1 MTEEQLFSSKTF
13 IDLLSKEGFDRI
25 NLEDKLFIEARRLGL
40 EKRFKESLKR
50 YMSLKKEKITLD
62 NSLKLPKCK
71 YDIENYN
78 MGNYTCTINGITDR
92 MDVKFSYIPVLPVE
106 RYINEDTGKEKV
118 KIIFYKENEWKEKI
132 VDKSQL
138 SISQKL
144 LLLSDDG
151 LDVTSENVKYYINYF
166 NEIMNINSIKKLD
179 SISHIG
185 WKEDL
190 FVPYDTHGIFDGAD
204 DFKNIYK
211 SIGSKGNYDRW
222 KKCVFELRKH
232 KVMKI
237 LMATT
242 LASPLLEKLNL
253 QPYMVNLW
261 SSLSGNGKTLSCM
274 VAMSIWGNPDI
285 GALRLSSN
293 NTQNY
298 YSVVASFMRNFTC
311 YFDELQIVKRS
322 KYLDLESLVM
332 DLCNGTEKGRLNKNS
347 QAREVK
353 VWYNNFLF
361 TSNDKLVKE
370 NAGEQV
376 YNRVIDLEIGEKII
390 NNGQDIAKVVK
401 ENYGFAGREYIK
413 YIQKVGFDTI
423 FERFKTI
430 YNEILSKTKATD
442 KQASSLA
449 SILLANQLANECIF
463 EDDYILQVEDIIEYV
478 NDKDEIRTA
487 IKAKEYIISIINAN
501 WKKFDDSNYGECW
514 GFKNEWFCTINAQIL
529 YRELLK
535 GGYEF
540 DTVKKEWDEM
550 GFLEKNSQ
558 GKFIHQTTVRKE
570 KGNYIKL
577 KLTYKPRYNLVNL
590 PFLHNLI
597 NTQHI

>member
-1 MTEEQLFSSKTF
+1 MTQEEIFDKNTF
-13 IDLLSKEGFDRI
+13 INLFNMNDFDRI
-25 NLEDKLFIEARRLGL
+25 AYEDKLFIEAKKLGV
-40 EKRFKESLKR
+40 EKRFKESLKK
-50 YMSLKKEKITLD
+50 YESMFKQKIAID

-71 YDIENYN
+71 YDIEKYD

-92 MDVKFSYIPVLPVE
+92 FNTKFSYIPVLPVE
-106 RYINEDTGKEKV
+106 RYINEETGKEKV
-118 KIIFYKENEWKEKI
+118 KIIFYKENDWKELI

-138 SISQKL
+138 SINQKL

-166 NEIMNINSIKKLD
+166 NEIMNINNIKKLD

-185 WKEDL
+185 WKQND
-190 FVPYDTHGIFDGAD
+190 FVPYDSHGIFDGAD

-211 SIGSKGNYDRW
+211 AIGTKGNYEKW
-222 KKCVFELRKH
+222 KECIFALRKH
-232 KVMKI
+232 KIIKL

-298 YSVVASFMRNFTC
+298 YSVVASFMRNYTC

-347 QAREVK
+347 QAREIK
-353 VWYNNFLF
+353 TWFNNFLF
-361 TSNDKLVKE
+361 TSNDRLVKE

-390 NNGQDIAKVVK
+390 ENGQDIAKIIK
-401 ENYGFAGREYIK
+401 ENYGFAGKEYIK
-413 YIQKVGFDTI
+413 HIQSIGFDKI
-423 FERFKTI
+423 FERFKVI
-430 YNEILSKTKATD
+430 LNEILEKTPATD

-463 EDDYILQVEDIIEYV
+463 KDDYILQVEDIKEYV
-478 NDKDEIRTA
+478 NDKNDVKTST
-487 IKAKEYIISIINAN
+487 KAKEYIISVINAN
-501 WKKFDDSNYGECW
+501 QNRFHDNQYGECW
-514 GFKNEWFCTINAQIL
+514 GKIIEDYKDNEKIYKFLFNTQIL
-529 YRELLK
+529 YRELEK

-540 DTVKKEWDEM
+540 NTVKKDWVDM
-550 GFLEKNSQ
+550 GFLQINSQ
-558 GKFIHQTTVRKE
+558 GRYIHQTTINKE
-570 KGNYIKL
+570 KGNYIM
-577 KLTYKPRYNLVNL
+577 LVL
-590 PFLHNLI
+590 E
-597 NTQHI
+597 

>member
-1 MTEEQLFSSKTF
+1 MTEKELFDKQVF
-13 IDLLSKEGFDRI
+13 IDLFKMNDIDRI
-25 NLEDKLFIEARRLGL
+25 QREDELFIEARKLGV
-40 EKRFKESLKR
+40 EKRFKESLKK
-50 YMSLKKEKITLD
+50 YNDLLGKKIGIND
-62 NSLKLPKCK
+62 NGTLPKCK
-71 YDIENYN
+71 YDIENYQW
-78 MGNYTCTINGITDR
+78 GNYVCGLNGITDKYNT
-92 MDVKFSYIPVLPVE
+92 KFSYIPVIPVE

-118 KIIFYKENEWKEKI
+118 KIIFYKENEWKERI

-138 SISQKL
+138 SINQKL

-151 LDVTSENVKYYINYF
+151 LDVTSENVRYYINYF
-166 NEIMNINSIKKLD
+166 NEIMNINDIKKLD

-185 WKEDL
+185 WKEND
-190 FVPYDTHGIFDGAD
+190 FIPYDSHGIFDGAD
-204 DFKNIYK
+204 DFRNIYK
-211 SIGSKGNYDRW
+211 SIGSKGNYDKW
-222 KKCVFELRKH
+222 KKCVFDLRKH
-232 KVMKI
+232 KVIKI

-353 VWYNNFLF
+353 VWFNNFLF
-361 TSNDKLVKE
+361 TSNDRLVKE

-390 NNGQDIAKVVK
+390 ENGQDIARIIK
-401 ENYGFAGREYIK
+401 ENYGFAGKEYIK
-413 YIQKVGFDTI
+413 YIQNIGFDVI
-423 FERFKTI
+423 FERFKGI
-430 YNEILSKTKATD
+430 LNEILEKTNATD

-463 EDDYILQVEDIIEYV
+463 EDDYILQVEDIEEYV
-478 NDKDEIRTA
+478 NDKNDIKTS
-487 IKAKEYIISIINAN
+487 IKAKEYIINIINMNAKRFEEN
-501 WKKFDDSNYGECW
+501 NYGECW
-514 GFKNEWFCTINAQIL
+514 GIKDEWYCTFNVQAL
-529 YRELLK
+529 FRELEK
-535 GGYEF
+535 GGFEF
-540 DTVKKEWDEM
+540 NTVKKDWADM
-550 GFLEKNSQ
+550 GFLELNSQ
-558 GKFIHQTTVRKE
+558 GRYIHQTTVRSE
-570 KGNYIKL
+570 KGNYIRL
-577 KLTYKPRYNLVNL
+577 NLQL
-590 PFLHNLI
+590 M
-597 NTQHI
+597 

>member
-1 MTEEQLFSSKTF
+1 MNSFNEN
-13 IDLLSKEGFDRI
+13 DLLSKETFITLFNKNEIDRI
-25 NLEDKLFIEARRLGL
+25 EFEDQLYLQAKKLGI
-40 EKRFKESLKR
+40 EKRFKETLKR
-50 YMSLKKEKITLD
+50 YEKILNNKIDIND
-62 NSLKLPKCK
+62 NNELPKSN
-71 YDIENYN
+71 YNIENYDF
-78 MGNYTCTINGITDR
+78 GSYTCNINGISDKSN
-92 MDVKFSYIPVLPVE
+92 VKFSYFPVIPVE

-118 KIIFYKENEWKEKI
+118 KIIFFREGSWKEKI

-138 SISQKL
+138 AISQKL

-151 LDVTSENVKYYINYF
+151 IDVNSENVKLYIKYF
-166 NEIMNINSIKKLD
+166 NEIMNINDIKKLD

-185 WKEDL
+185 WKGDL
-190 FVPYDTHGIFDGAD
+190 FVPYDSHGIFDGAD

-211 SIGSKGNYDRW
+211 AIGSKGNYDKW
-222 KKCVFELRKH
+222 KDCVFELRKH
-232 KVMKI
+232 KVIKL

-253 QPYMVNLW
+253 QPFMVNLW

-347 QAREVK
+347 QAKEVK
-353 VWYNNFLF
+353 TWNNNFLF

-376 YNRVIDLEIGEKII
+376 YNRVIDLEIGEKIVE
-390 NNGQDIAKVVK
+390 NGQDIAKVIK
-401 ENYGFAGREYIK
+401 ENYGFAGKEYIK
-413 YIQKVGFDTI
+413 YVQSIGFEEI
-423 FERFKTI
+423 FNRFKNI
-430 YNEILSKTKATD
+430 NKEILEKTKATD

-449 SILLANQLANECIF
+449 VLLLANQLANECIF
-463 EDDYILQVEDIIEYV
+463 KDDYILQVEDIIEYV
-478 NDKDEIRTA
+478 NDKDDIKTSV
-487 IKAKEYIISIINAN
+487 KAKDYIIAIINAN
-501 WKKFDDSNYGECW
+501 WKRFDENNYGECW
-514 GFKNEWFCTINAQIL
+514 GYKDEFFCIINAQIL

-540 DTVKKEWDEM
+540 DTVKKEWADI
-550 GFLEKNSQ
+550 GFLERNSY
-558 GKFIHQTTVRKE
+558 GRYIHNTSVRRE

-577 KLTYKPRYNLVNL
+577 DLTK
-590 PFLHNLI
+590 
-597 NTQHI
+597 

>member
-1 MTEEQLFSSKTF
+1 MTEKEILSKETF
-13 IDLLSKEGFDRI
+13 IDLFSKSEIERI
-25 NLEDKLFIEARRLGL
+25 AREDELYLESRKLGI
-40 EKRFKESLKR
+40 EKRFKESLKK
-50 YMSLKKEKITLD
+50 YSELLKEKIVLD
-62 NSLKLPKCK
+62 TKVVLPKCK
-71 YDIENYN
+71 YSIENYDF
-78 MGNYTCTINGITDR
+78 GNYTCTAKGITDKSNY
-92 MDVKFSYIPVLPVE
+92 KFSYMPIIPVE
-106 RYINEDTGKEKV
+106 RYVNEDTGKEKV
-118 KIIFYKENEWKEKI
+118 KIIYYKENEWKEKI
-132 VDKSQL
+132 VDRSQL
-138 SISQKL
+138 AINSKL

-151 LDVTSENVKYYINYF
+151 LDVNSENVKYYINYF
-166 NEIMNINSIKKLD
+166 NEIMNINDIKKLD

-185 WKEDL
+185 WKNNL
-190 FVPYDTHGIFDGAD
+190 FVPYDSHGIFDGAD
-204 DFKNIYK
+204 EFKNIYK
-211 SIGSKGNYDRW
+211 AIGSKGNYQKW
-222 KKCVFELRKH
+222 KDTIKELRKH
-232 KVMKI
+232 KVIKL

-261 SSLSGNGKTLSCM
+261 SSMSGNGKTLSCM
-274 VAMSIWGNPDI
+274 IAMSIWGNPDI

-347 QAREVK
+347 QAKEVK

-390 NNGQDIAKVVK
+390 ENGQDIAKIIK

-413 YIQKVGFDTI
+413 YIQQIGFEAI
-423 FERFKTI
+423 FSRFKTI
-430 YNEILSKTKATD
+430 YNKILSNTRATD
-442 KQASSLA
+442 KQASALS
-449 SILLANQLANECIF
+449 SILLANELANECIF
-463 EDDYILQVEDIIEYV
+463 NDDYILQIEDIVEYI
-478 NDKDEIRTA
+478 NDKDEIKTA
-487 IKAKEYIISIINAN
+487 TKAKDYIISIINAN
-501 WKKFDDSNYGECW
+501 WKKFDENNYGECW
-514 GFKNEWFCTINAQIL
+514 GVKTEWYCIMNAQIL

-540 DTVKKEWDEM
+540 DTVKKEWAEM
-550 GFLEKNSQ
+550 DFLEKNSQ
-558 GKFIHQTTVRKE
+558 GKFVHQTTVRKE
-570 KGNYIKL
+570 KGNYIRF
-577 KLTYKPRYNLVNL
+577 KLT
-590 PFLHNLI
+590 
-597 NTQHI
+597 

>member
-1 MTEEQLFSSKTF
+1 MTEQE
-13 IDLLSKEGFDRI
+13 LLSKETFF
-25 NLEDKLFIEARRLGL
+25 NLFEKSGAEKIEQEDKLFLEAKRMGI
-40 EKRFKESLKR
+40 EKRFKESLRK
-50 YMSLKKEKITLD
+50 YESLFKEKMSLD

-71 YDIENYN
+71 YDIDNYN
-78 MGNYTCTINGITDR
+78 MGNYTCTINGITDKSNI
-92 MDVKFSYIPVLPVE
+92 KFSYIPVLPVE

-166 NEIMNINSIKKLD
+166 NEIMNINNIKKLD

-185 WKEDL
+185 WKGND
-190 FVPYDTHGIFDGAD
+190 FVPYDSHGIFDGAD

-211 SIGSKGNYDRW
+211 AIGSKGNYDKW
-222 KKCVFELRKH
+222 KECVFELRKH
-232 KVMKI
+232 KVIKL

-311 YFDELQIVKRS
+311 YFDELQIIKRS

-390 NNGQDIAKVVK
+390 ENGQDIARIIK

-413 YIQKVGFDTI
+413 YIQKIGFEVI
-423 FERFKTI
+423 FERFKI
-430 YNEILSKTKATD
+430 INNEILEKTNATD

-463 EDDYILQVEDIIEYV
+463 NDDYILQVEDIVEYV
-478 NDKDEIRTA
+478 NDKNEIKTSV
-487 IKAKEYIISIINAN
+487 KAKDYILNIINAN
-501 WKKFDDSNYGECW
+501 WKRFDENNYGECW
-514 GFKNEWFCTINAQIL
+514 GIKTEYYCTINAQIL

-540 DTVKKEWDEM
+540 DTVKKDWADM

-558 GKFIHQTTVRKE
+558 GRFVHNTQVRSE
-570 KGNYIKL
+570 KGSYIRL
-577 KLTYKPRYNLVNL
+577 SLTL
-590 PFLHNLI
+590 
-597 NTQHI
+597 

>member
-1 MTEEQLFSSKTF
+1 MNEEELFNKKTF
-13 IDLLSKEGFDRI
+13 IDLFNLNEIDRLEKED
-25 NLEDKLFIEARRLGL
+25 ELFIQARKLGM
-40 EKRFKESLKR
+40 EKRFKESLKK
-50 YMSLKKEKITLD
+50 YEAVLKSKIKIEEG
-62 NSLKLPKCK
+62 SELPKCK
-71 YDIENYN
+71 YDIDNYQW
-78 MGNYTCTINGITDR
+78 GNYTCNLKGITDKYNTR
-92 MDVKFSYIPVLPVE
+92 FSYIPVIPVE

-118 KIIFYKENEWKEKI
+118 KIIFYKENEWKEMI

-144 LLLSDDG
+144 QLLSDDG

-166 NEIMNINSIKKLD
+166 NEIMNINNVKKLD

-185 WKEDL
+185 WKEDN
-190 FVPYDTHGIFDGAD
+190 FIPYDSHGIFDGAD
-204 DFKNIYK
+204 EFRNIYK
-211 SIGSKGNYDRW
+211 SIGSKGNYEKW
-222 KKCVFELRKH
+222 KQTIVELRKH
-232 KVMKI
+232 KVIKL

-347 QAREVK
+347 QAKEIK
-353 VWYNNFLF
+353 VWFNNFLF
-361 TSNDKLVKE
+361 TSNDRLVKE

-390 NNGQDIAKVVK
+390 ENGQDIARIIK

-413 YIQKVGFDTI
+413 YIQKLGFDAI
-423 FERFKTI
+423 FERFKK
-430 YNEILSKTKATD
+430 ILNDILEQTPATD

-449 SILLANQLANECIF
+449 SILLANELANECIF
-463 EDDYILQVEDIIEYV
+463 QDDYILKVEDIKEFV
-478 NDKDEIRTA
+478 NDKNDIKTS
-487 IKAKEYIISIINAN
+487 IKAKEYIISIININ
-501 WKKFDDSNYGECW
+501 TKKFEEYGYSECW
-514 GFKNEWFCTINAQIL
+514 GSKNSEFCMINYQALIK
-529 YRELLK
+529 ELEK
-535 GGYEF
+535 GGYDF
-540 DTVKKEWDEM
+540 NTVKKEWAET
-550 GFLEKNSQ
+550 GFLERNSI
-558 GKFIHQTTVRKE
+558 GRYTHQTTVRGN
-570 KGNYIKL
+570 KGVYVCL
-577 KLTYKPRYNLVNL
+577 KLT
-590 PFLHNLI
+590 
-597 NTQHI
+597 

>member
-1 MTEEQLFSSKTF
+1 MTEKELLSKKTF
-13 IDLLSKEGFDRI
+13 IDLFKKNELDRI
-25 NLEDKLFIEARRLGL
+25 EREDELYIEARKLGI
-40 EKRFKESLKR
+40 EKRFKETLKK
-50 YMSLKKEKITLD
+50 YQNLLKEKISID
-62 NSLKLPKCK
+62 NDLKLPKCK
-71 YDIENYN
+71 YEIENYN
-78 MGNYTCTINGITDR
+78 MGNYTCTANGITDR
-92 MDVKFSYIPVLPVE
+92 TNYKFSYIPVLPVE

-151 LDVTSENVKYYINYF
+151 LDVTSENVRYYINYF
-166 NEIMNINSIKKLD
+166 NEIMNINNIKKLD

-185 WKEDL
+185 WKDNN
-190 FVPYDTHGIFDGAD
+190 FIPYDSHGIFDGED

-211 SIGSKGNYDRW
+211 AIGSKGNYEKW
-222 KKCVFELRKH
+222 KECIFKLRKH
-232 KVMKI
+232 KVIKL

-298 YSVVASFMRNFTC
+298 YSVVASFMRNYTC

-390 NNGQDIAKVVK
+390 ENGQDIAKVIK

-413 YIQKVGFDTI
+413 YIQKIGFDEI
-423 FERFKTI
+423 FERFKKI
-430 YNEILSKTKATD
+430 NYEILSKTKATD
-442 KQASSLA
+442 KQSSSLA

-463 EDDYILQVEDIIEYV
+463 NDDYILQIEDIVEYV
-478 NDKDEIRTA
+478 NDKDEIRTSV
-487 IKAKEYIISIINAN
+487 KAKEYIKDIINMNA
-501 WKKFDDSNYGECW
+501 KRFEEQNYGECW
-514 GFKNEWFCTINAQIL
+514 GKFRQTNTNYSFCYINAQVL
-529 YRELLK
+529 YRELKK

-540 DTVKKEWDEM
+540 DTVKKEWADEE
-550 GFLEKNSQ
+550 FLLKNSV
-558 GKFIHQTTVRKE
+558 GRYIHNTSINCE
-570 KGNYIKL
+570 KGNYIL
-577 KLTYKPRYNLVNL
+577 LD
-590 PFLHNLI
+590 LHK
-597 NTQHI
+597 

>member
-1 MTEEQLFSSKTF
+1 MTEKELLSKQTF
-13 IDLLSKEGFDRI
+13 IDLLSKNEIDRI
-25 NLEDKLFIEARRLGL
+25 EREDELFIEAKRLGI
-40 EKRFKESLKR
+40 EKRFKESLKK
-50 YMSLKKEKITLD
+50 YKDLLSQKMDID
-62 NSLKLPKCK
+62 NELKLPKCK

-78 MGNYTCTINGITDR
+78 MGNYSCTISGITDR
-92 MDVKFSYIPVLPVE
+92 FNTKFSYIPVLPVE

-118 KIIFYKENEWKEKI
+118 KIIFYKENAWKELI

-138 SISQKL
+138 SINQKL

-166 NEIMNINSIKKLD
+166 NEIMNINNIKKLD

-185 WKEDL
+185 WKENN
-190 FVPYDTHGIFDGAD
+190 FVPYDSHGIFDGAD

-211 SIGSKGNYDRW
+211 AIGSKGNY
-222 KKCVFELRKH
+222 KKWQEVIKELRKH
-232 KVMKI
+232 KVIKL

-298 YSVVASFMRNFTC
+298 YSVVASFMRNYTC

-347 QAREVK
+347 QAKEVK
-353 VWYNNFLF
+353 VWFNNFLF
-361 TSNDKLVKE
+361 TSNDRLVKE

-390 NNGQDIAKVVK
+390 ENGQDIAKVIK

-413 YIQKVGFDTI
+413 YIQSIGFDVI

-430 YNEILSKTKATD
+430 LNEILEKTKATD

-449 SILLANQLANECIF
+449 TLLLANQLSNECIF
-463 EDDYILQVEDIIEYV
+463 EDDYILQVEDIVEYV
-478 NDKDEIRTA
+478 NDKTEIKTA
-487 IKAKEYIISIINAN
+487 MKAKEYIIGIISAN
-501 WKKFDDSNYGECW
+501 YKKFEDYNYGECW
-514 GFKNEWFCTINAQIL
+514 GIKDEFVCTINAQIL
-529 YRELLK
+529 YRELQR

-540 DTVKKEWDEM
+540 NTVKKEWAED
-550 GFLEKNSQ
+550 GFLELNSQ
-558 GKFIHQTTVRKE
+558 GKFVHQTTVRKE
-570 KGNYIKL
+570 KGNYIRL
-577 KLTYKPRYNLVNL
+577 NLQN
-590 PFLHNLI
+590 
-597 NTQHI
+597 

>member
-1 MTEEQLFSSKTF
+1 MTEQELFNKKIF
-13 IDLLSKEGFDRI
+13 IDLFNMNEFERI
-25 NLEDKLFIEARRLGL
+25 EREDELFIEAKKLGV
-40 EKRFKESLKR
+40 EKRFKESLKK
-50 YMSLKKEKITLD
+50 YQAILNKKISTDNQLD
-62 NSLKLPKCK
+62 LPKCK
-71 YDIENYN
+71 YNIENYN
-78 MGNYTCTINGITDR
+78 MGNYTCNINGITDR
-92 MDVKFSYIPVLPVE
+92 FNTKFSYIPVLPVE
-106 RYINEDTGKEKV
+106 RYINEDTGKEKI
-118 KIIFYKENEWKEKI
+118 KIIFYKENQWKELI
-132 VDKSQL
+132 IDKSQL
-138 SISQKL
+138 SINQKL

-151 LDVTSENVKYYINYF
+151 LDVTSENVRYYINYF
-166 NEIMNINSIKKLD
+166 NEIMNINDIKKLD

-185 WKEDL
+185 WKEND
-190 FVPYDTHGIFDGAD
+190 FVPYDSHGIFDGAD

-211 SIGSKGNYDRW
+211 SISSKGNYEKW
-222 KKCVFELRKH
+222 KECIFELRKH
-232 KVMKI
+232 KIIKL

-274 VAMSIWGNPDI
+274 VAMSIWGNPEI

-347 QAREVK
+347 QAKEVK
-353 VWYNNFLF
+353 VWFNNFLF

-390 NNGQDIAKVVK
+390 ENGQDIARIIK
-401 ENYGFAGREYIK
+401 ENYGFAGKEYIK
-413 YIQKVGFDTI
+413 YIQKIGFDVI
-423 FERFKTI
+423 FKRFKDI
-430 YNEILSKTKATD
+430 LNEILEKTNATD

-463 EDDYILQVEDIIEYV
+463 KDDYILQVEDIEEYV
-478 NDKDEIRTA
+478 NDKSEIRTA
-487 IKAKEYIISIINAN
+487 IKAKDYIIGIINMNA
-501 WKKFDDSNYGECW
+501 KRFEESNFGECW
-514 GFKNEWFCTINAQIL
+514 GIKDDYYCTINAQTL
-529 YRELLK
+529 FRELEK
-535 GGYEF
+535 GGFEF
-540 DTVKKEWDEM
+540 NTIKKDWADI
-550 GFLEKNSQ
+550 GFLEKNSV
-558 GKFIHQTTVRKE
+558 GRYIHQTTVRKE
-570 KGNYIKL
+570 KGNYIRL
-577 KLTYKPRYNLVNL
+577 NLT
-590 PFLHNLI
+590 
-597 NTQHI
+597 

>member
-1 MTEEQLFSSKTF
+1 MNEKQLLSKETF
-13 IDLLSKEGFDRI
+13 IDLFNKNGVERI
-25 NLEDKLFIEARRLGL
+25 EREDELFIEAKRLGI
-40 EKRFKESLKR
+40 EKRFKESIKKYEEL
-50 YMSLKKEKITLD
+50 LKEKIPVDGRL
-62 NSLKLPKCK
+62 NLPKCK
-71 YDIENYN
+71 YDINNYN
-78 MGNYTCTINGITDR
+78 MGNYTCTINGITDKSNI
-92 MDVKFSYIPVLPVE
+92 KFSYIPVLPVE

-118 KIIFYKENEWKEKI
+118 KIIFYKENEWKELI

-138 SISQKL
+138 SINQKL

-151 LDVTSENVKYYINYF
+151 LDVNSENVRYYINYF
-166 NEIMNINSIKKLD
+166 SEIMNINNIKKLD

-185 WKEDL
+185 WKENN
-190 FVPYDTHGIFDGAD
+190 FIPYDSHGIFDGAD
-204 DFKNIYK
+204 DFRNIYK
-211 SIGSKGNYDRW
+211 AIGSKGNYEKW
-222 KKCVFELRKH
+222 KKTIFELRKH
-232 KVMKI
+232 KVIKL

-298 YSVVASFMRNFTC
+298 YSVVASFMRNYTC

-370 NAGEQV
+370 NAGEQ
-376 YNRVIDLEIGEKII
+376 IGEKII
-390 NNGQDIAKVVK
+390 ENGQDIAKIIK

-413 YIQKVGFDTI
+413 HIQKVGFDKI
-423 FERFKTI
+423 FERFKEI
-430 YNEILSKTKATD
+430 NYEILSKTKATD
-442 KQASSLA
+442 KQSSSLA
-449 SILLANQLANECIF
+449 SILLANELANECIF

-478 NDKDEIRTA
+478 NDKNEIKTA
-487 IKAKEYIISIINAN
+487 IKAKEYIKDMINAN
-501 WKKFDDSNYGECW
+501 SRKFDDNNFNEIW
-514 GFKNEWFCTINAQIL
+514 GKFKEINPGYKICFFNAQIL
-529 YRELLK
+529 YRELQK

-540 DTVKKEWDEM
+540 DTVKKEWGDM
-550 GFLEKNSQ
+550 NFLLKNSV
-558 GKFIHQTTVRKE
+558 GRYIHQTTINCE
-570 KGNYIKL
+570 KGNYIAL
-577 KLTYKPRYNLVNL
+577 D
-590 PFLHNLI
+590 LHN
-597 NTQHI
+597 

>member
-1 MTEEQLFSSKTF
+1 MSEKE
-13 IDLLSKEGFDRI
+13 LLSKNTFI
-25 NLEDKLFIEARRLGL
+25 NLFNMNELDRLEREDELFIEARKLGI
-40 EKRFKESLKR
+40 EKRFKESLKK
-50 YMSLKKEKITLD
+50 YKELLNQKMSLD
-62 NSLKLPKCK
+62 NSLNLPRCK
-71 YDIENYN
+71 YNIENYD
-78 MGNYTCTINGITDR
+78 MGNYTCNVNGITDR
-92 MDVKFSYIPVLPVE
+92 TNTKFSYIPVLPVE

-151 LDVTSENVKYYINYF
+151 LDVTSENVRYYINYF
-166 NEIMNINSIKKLD
+166 NEIMNINNIKKLD

-211 SIGSKGNYDRW
+211 AIGSKGNYEKW
-222 KKCVFELRKH
+222 KKVIKELRKH
-232 KVMKI
+232 KVIKL

-274 VAMSIWGNPDI
+274 VAMSIWGNPDV

-353 VWYNNFLF
+353 VWFNNFLF
-361 TSNDKLVKE
+361 TSNDRLVKE

-390 NNGQDIAKVVK
+390 ENGQDTARIIK
-401 ENYGFAGREYIK
+401 ENYGFAGKEYIR
-413 YIQKVGFDTI
+413 YIQKVGFDEI
-423 FERFKTI
+423 FERFKVI
-430 YNEILSKTKATD
+430 LNEILEKTKATD

-449 SILLANQLANECIF
+449 TLLLANQLANECLF
-463 EDDYILQVEDIIEYV
+463 EDDYILQVEDIVEYV
-478 NDKDEIRTA
+478 NDKDEIKTN
-487 IKAKEYIISIINAN
+487 IKAKEYILGIISAN
-501 WKKFDDSNYGECW
+501 WKRFDENNYGECW
-514 GFKNEWFCTINAQIL
+514 GTKDEWYCTINAQIL
-529 YRELLK
+529 FRELLK

-540 DTVKKEWDEM
+540 NTVKKEWADD
-550 GFLEKNSQ
+550 GFLETNSQ
-558 GKFIHQTTVRKE
+558 GRYIHYTTVRKE
-570 KGNYIKL
+570 KAGYVRL
-577 KLTYKPRYNLVNL
+577 KLT
-590 PFLHNLI
+590 
-597 NTQHI
+597 

>member
-1 MTEEQLFSSKTF
+1 MSEEELFNSNTF
-13 IDLLSKEGFDRI
+13 IDLINSNELDRI
-25 NLEDKLFIEARRLGL
+25 VKEDKLFIEARKLGV
-40 EKRFKESLKR
+40 EKRFKD
-50 YMSLKKEKITLD
+50 SLKKYEKVLKEKIQID
-62 NSLKLPKCK
+62 DAGLPKCK
-71 YDIENYN
+71 YDISNFTFGSYK
-78 MGNYTCTINGITDR
+78 CDVNGIVDKSN
-92 MDVKFSYIPVLPVE
+92 VKFSYIPVIPVE

-118 KIIFYKENEWKEKI
+118 KIIFYKEGAWKELI

-138 SISQKL
+138 SINQKL

-166 NEIMNINSIKKLD
+166 NEIMNINNIKKLD

-190 FVPYDTHGIFDGAD
+190 FVPYDSHGIFDGAD
-204 DFKNIYK
+204 EFKNIYK
-211 SIGSKGNYDRW
+211 AIGSKGSVLKWRQTI
-222 KKCVFELRKH
+222 KELRKH
-232 KVMKI
+232 KVIKI

-347 QAREVK
+347 QAKEVK

-376 YNRVIDLEIGEKII
+376 YNRVIDVEIGEKII
-390 NNGQDIAKVVK
+390 ENGQDVARIIK

-413 YIQKVGFDTI
+413 YIRSIGFDVI
-423 FERFKTI
+423 FERFKEI
-430 YNEILSKTKATD
+430 NKEILEKTKATD

-449 SILLANQLANECIF
+449 SILLANQLSNECIF
-463 EDDYILQVEDIIEYV
+463 DDDYILQVEDIIEYV
-478 NDKDEIRTA
+478 NDKDEIKTA
-487 IKAKEYIISIINAN
+487 IKAKEYILNIISAN
-501 WKKFDDSNYGECW
+501 WKRFDENNYGECW
-514 GFKNEWFCTINAQIL
+514 GIKDEFVCTINAQIL
-529 YRELLK
+529 FRELEK

-540 DTVKKEWDEM
+540 NTVKKEWADD
-550 GFLEKNSQ
+550 GFLELNSQ
-558 GKFIHQTTVRKE
+558 GRYIHQTTVRKE
-570 KGNYIKL
+570 RGNYIRL
-577 KLTYKPRYNLVNL
+577 VLTR
-590 PFLHNLI
+590 
-597 NTQHI
+597 

>member
-1 MTEEQLFSSKTF
+1 MTEKELFSKQTF
-13 IDLLSKEGFDRI
+13 IDLFNKNEIERVE
-25 NLEDKLFIEARRLGL
+25 LEDKLYLEARKLGV
-40 EKRFKESLKR
+40 EKRFKESLKKYQSILR
-50 YMSLKKEKITLD
+50 QKISLED
-62 NSLKLPKCK
+62 SLKLPKCK

-78 MGNYTCTINGITDR
+78 MGNYTCNINGITDR
-92 MDVKFSYIPVLPVE
+92 FNTKFSYIPVLPVE

-118 KIIFYKENEWKEKI
+118 KIIFYKENQWRELI

-138 SISQKL
+138 SINQKL

-185 WKEDL
+185 WKEND
-190 FVPYDTHGIFDGAD
+190 FVPYDSHGIFDGAD
-204 DFKNIYK
+204 EFRNIYK
-211 SIGSKGNYDRW
+211 SIGSKGDYNKW
-222 KKCVFELRKH
+222 KECIKELRKH
-232 KVMKI
+232 KVIKL

-298 YSVVASFMRNFTC
+298 YSVVASFMRNYTC

-353 VWYNNFLF
+353 VWFNNFLF
-361 TSNDKLVKE
+361 TSNDRLVKE

-390 NNGQDIAKVVK
+390 ENGQDIARVIK

-413 YIQKVGFDTI
+413 YIQQLGFDKI
-423 FERFKTI
+423 FERFKI
-430 YNEILSKTKATD
+430 IFAEILEKTPATD

-463 EDDYILQVEDIIEYV
+463 NDDYILQVEDIEEYV
-478 NDKDEIRTA
+478 NDKNDIKTSIR
-487 IKAKEYIISIINAN
+487 AKEYIIGIINAN
-501 WKKFDDSNYGECW
+501 AKRFEENNYGECW
-514 GFKNEWFCTINAQIL
+514 GIKDEYGCTINAQIL
-529 YRELLK
+529 FRELEK
-535 GGYEF
+535 GGFEF
-540 DTVKKEWDEM
+540 NTVKKDWADME
-550 GFLEKNSQ
+550 FLEKNSV
-558 GKFIHQTTVRKE
+558 GRYIHNTTVRKE
-570 KGNYIKL
+570 KGNYIRL
-577 KLTYKPRYNLVNL
+577 KL
-590 PFLHNLI
+590 
-597 NTQHI
+597 